1 MPWFCWWVSAGIT
14 RGRAV
19 NHSITPT
26 LSLIINTV
34 VMTVID
40 QPDSQS
46 ASLLGVN
53 VSRIDGDRFVSGR
66 IAYSADL
73 IPRGSLQ
80 VAILRSPHA
89 HAAIVSIDLTEA
101 LSMPDVV
108 AGLTGAQAAEL
119 ADAMPGAMDLPAAG
133 ARGPLQSRCL
143 AVDDVVYFGQPVAAL
158 VAESIQAAQA
168 ALKKIIAV
176 YEVRVP
182 IASALEAIKEDAPIV
197 QPGWTTNVL
206 VRDRIRGGD
215 ADAAFAAAAFV
226 AKGELTIGSSTSA
239 PMETL
244 CYIADWDERARRLTM
259 TGTFQNPHTSRWL
272 IASAMRLR
280 ETQVRV
286 VAPHIGGT
294 FGLKMAGHPEE
305 VLVAVLSRITQR
317 PVAYVEER
325 RETLLAGSRSQ
336 HHSFEIAADA
346 QGRLT
351 GWRDTILVDVGIIGA
366 GHSWAMA
373 LVTPAVF
380 PTVYT
385 IENTDVSCTLAITH
399 QPPWQAIRGYG
410 KEIANLVL
418 ERGIDLLAAKAGFDP
433 VDLRRRNLVP
443 REALPRLLP
452 SGLNVDSGDYAGA
465 LEQLLPLFGY
475 EKWCQRAEATRAKVK
490 RLGIGLAFELTPEGG
505 ARPGNFPNGYE
516 TATVRLMPSGDV
528 QVLTGVT
535 TPGSGSDTGIAQMVA
550 GELGLQADQVRVI
563 QGDTDAT
570 PVGTGNASSRALM
583 YGGTAAYLAA
593 GELRERI
600 VKCAANMLGEG
611 AESIVLRDGQAW
623 CTDTG
628 TGVSVSQI
636 AMGVHLRPFTVAAGV
651 TLPLEVTRSFA
662 PENVRVQPD
671 AQGRIATYPTFS
683 YSVHAAAI
691 ELDMETGI
699 TKLLDYAVVHDCG
712 VMINPALVEGQIR
725 GAVVMGI
732 GAALWEEL
740 KFDPEQRMITDRFK
754 TYLLPRSLD
763 IPAIRVGHRETRNP
777 FHPLGMKGAG
787 ESGLGGA
794 MAVLGNA
801 VANALGDAATIRHVP
816 MTPARVIAALQKGTS

>member
-1 MPWFCWWVSAGIT
+1 M
-14 RGRAV
+14 
-19 NHSITPT
+19 
-26 LSLIINTV
+26 
-34 VMTVID
+34 ID

-46 ASLLGVN
+46 ANLLGVN
-53 VSRIDGDRFVSGR
+53 VSRIDGDRYVSGR

-73 IPRGSLQ
+73 IPRGSLHL
-80 VAILRSPHA
+80 AILRSPHA
-89 HAAIVSIDLTEA
+89 HASIISIDMGEA
-101 LSMPDVV
+101 LAMPHVV
-108 AGLTGAQAAEL
+108 AGLTGEQAVEL
-119 ADAMPGAMDLPAAG
+119 ADPMPGAMDLPAAG
-133 ARGPLQSRCL
+133 AKGPLQSRCL
-143 AVDDVVYFGQPVAAL
+143 AVGKAVYFGQPVAA
-158 VAESIQAAQA
+158 VAAESIQAAQA
-168 ALKKIIAV
+168 ALDKIVAV
-176 YEVRVP
+176 YEVHAPTTSAVTA
-182 IASALEAIKEDAPIV
+182 IGVGASVV

-206 VRDRIRGGD
+206 MRDRIRGGD
-215 ADAAFAAAAFV
+215 AEAAFANAAFV
-226 AKGELTIGSSTSA
+226 TRGQMTIGSSTSA

-244 CYIADWDERARRLTM
+244 CYIAEWDHRAERLTM

-272 IASAMRLR
+272 IAAAMRLR

-286 VAPHIGGT
+286 VAPNIGGT

-305 VLVAVLSRITQR
+305 VLVGVFSRLTR
-317 PVAYVEER
+317 RAVAYVEER

-346 QGRLT
+346 EGRLI

-385 IENTDVSCTLAITH
+385 IDNTDVECTLAITN

-410 KEIANLVL
+410 KEIGNLVL
-418 ERGIDLLAAKAGFDP
+418 ERAIDLLAAQEGFDP

-465 LEQLLPLFGY
+465 LEQLLTLFDY
-475 EKWCQRAEATRAKVK
+475 DTWICKAQASKNDVV

-516 TATVRLMPSGDV
+516 TATVRLMPSGDI

-550 GELGLQADQVRVI
+550 GVLGLTADQVTVI
-563 QGDTDAT
+563 QGDTDTT

-593 GELRERI
+593 QELRKRLI
-600 VKCAANMLGEG
+600 RCATNLLGGEP
-611 AESIVLRDGQAW
+611 ESITLRNGHA
-623 CTDTG
+623 CRTDTG
-628 TGVSVSQI
+628 NSVSVPQI
-636 AMGVHLRPFTVAAGV
+636 AMGVHLRPFTVAAG
-651 TLPLEVTRSFA
+651 TKLPLEVTRSFA
-662 PENVRVQPD
+662 PQNVRVHPD

-683 YSVHAAAI
+683 YSVHAAAV
-691 ELDMETGI
+691 ELDTEMGI

-712 VMINPALVEGQIR
+712 VMINPALVEGQIK

-740 KFDPEQRMITDRFK
+740 KFDPQQRMISDRFK
-754 TYLLPRSLD
+754 SYLLPRSLD
-763 IPAIRVGHRETRNP
+763 IPPIRVGHRETRNP

-794 MAVLGNA
+794 MAALGNA
-801 VANALGDAATIRHVP
+801 VANALGSAGTIENVP
-816 MTPARVIAALQKGTS
+816 MTPARIISALQKARS

>member
-1 MPWFCWWVSAGIT
+1 
-14 RGRAV
+14 
-19 NHSITPT
+19 
-26 LSLIINTV
+26 
-34 VMTVID
+34 MTVID

-73 IPRGSLQ
+73 IPKGSLH

-89 HAAIVSIDLTEA
+89 HASIVSIDLAAA
-101 LSMPDVV
+101 LAMPDVV

-119 ADAMPGAMDLPAAG
+119 ADAMPGAMELPAAG
-133 ARGPLQSRCL
+133 AKGPLQSRCL
-143 AVDDVVYFGQPVAAL
+143 ALGEAVYFGQPVAAL
-158 VAESIQAAQA
+158 VAESIHAAQA
-168 ALKKIIAV
+168 ALEKIIV
-176 YEVRVP
+176 EYDVRVP
-182 IASALEAIKEDAPIV
+182 TASASAAIMEGAPVV

-206 VRDRIRGGD
+206 MRDRIRAGD
-215 ADAAFAAAAFV
+215 ADAAFARAAFI

-244 CYIADWDERARRLTM
+244 CYIGDWDARSQRLTM

-272 IASAMRLR
+272 IAAAMGLR
-280 ETQVRV
+280 ETDVRV
-286 VAPHIGGT
+286 VAPSIGGT

-305 VLVAVLSRITQR
+305 LLVAVLSRMTQR

-336 HHSFEIAADA
+336 HHRFEIAADE
-346 QGRLT
+346 QGRLI

-385 IENTDVSCTLAITH
+385 IENTDVNCTLAITH

-410 KEIANLVL
+410 KEIGNLVL

-433 VDLRRRNLVP
+433 VDLRRRNLVA
-443 REALPRLLP
+443 REALPRVLP

-475 EKWCQRAEATRAKVK
+475 EQWCQRAEAARGQVK

-516 TATVRLMPSGDV
+516 TATVRLMPSGDI

-550 GELGLQADQVRVI
+550 GELGLKADQVRVI

-583 YGGTAAYLAA
+583 YGGTAAWLAA
-593 GELRERI
+593 QELRERI
-600 VKCAANMLGEG
+600 IQCASNLLGG
-611 AESIVLRDGQAW
+611 ATDSIVLREGHAW
-623 CTDTG
+623 RTDTD
-628 TGVSVSQI
+628 TSVSVAQI
-636 AMGVHLRPFTVAAGV
+636 AMGVHLRPFTVAAG
-651 TLPLEVTRSFA
+651 TRLPLEITRSFA
-662 PENVRVQPD
+662 PENVRVLPD

-712 VMINPALVEGQIR
+712 VMINPALVEAQIK

-740 KFDPEQRMITDRFK
+740 KFDQDRRMISDRFK
-754 TYLLPRSLD
+754 SYLLPRSLD

-801 VANALGDAATIRHVP
+801 VANALGHDATVEHVP
-816 MTPARVIAALQKGTS
+816 MTPARVINALQKVTS

>member
-1 MPWFCWWVSAGIT
+1 M
-14 RGRAV
+14 
-19 NHSITPT
+19 
-26 LSLIINTV
+26 
-34 VMTVID
+34 
-40 QPDSQS
+40 
-46 ASLLGVN
+46 
-53 VSRIDGDRFVSGR
+53 
-66 IAYSADL
+66 
-73 IPRGSLQ
+73 
-80 VAILRSPHA
+80 AILRSPHA
-89 HAAIVSIDLTEA
+89 HASIVSIDMSDA
-101 LSMPDVV
+101 LAMPDVV
-108 AGLTGAQAAEL
+108 AGLTGEQAAEL
-119 ADAMPGAMDLPAAG
+119 ADPMPGAMDLPASG
-133 ARGPLQSRCL
+133 AKGPLQSRCL
-143 AVDDVVYFGQPVAAL
+143 AVAKAVYFGQPVAAV

-168 ALKKIIAV
+168 ALDKIVAV
-176 YEVRVP
+176 YEVHAP
-182 IASALEAIKEDAPIV
+182 TTSALIAINEDAPTV

-206 VRDRIRGGD
+206 MRDRIRGGN
-215 ADAAFAAAAFV
+215 AEAAFANAAFV
-226 AKGELTIGSSTSA
+226 TRGQMTIGSSTSA

-244 CYIADWDERARRLTM
+244 CYIAEWDHRAERLTL

-272 IASAMRLR
+272 IAAAMRLR

-286 VAPHIGGT
+286 VAPNIGGT

-305 VLVAVLSRITQR
+305 VLVGVFSRLTR
-317 PVAYVEER
+317 RAVAYVEER

-346 QGRLT
+346 QGRLI

-385 IENTDVSCTLAITH
+385 IENTDVECTLAITN

-410 KEIANLVL
+410 KEIGNLVL
-418 ERGIDLLAAKAGFDP
+418 ERAIDLLAAQAGFDP

-443 REALPRLLP
+443 HEAFPRLLP

-465 LEQLLPLFGY
+465 LEQLLELFDY
-475 EKWCQRAEATRAKVK
+475 DKWTRRAEESKNDIV

-516 TATVRLMPSGDV
+516 TATVRLMPSGDI

-550 GELGLQADQVRVI
+550 GELGLTADQVTVI

-593 GELRERI
+593 QDLRDRLVRCATNLLGGEPENI
-600 VKCAANMLGEG
+600 T
-611 AESIVLRDGQAW
+611 LRDGHAW
-623 CTDTG
+623 RTDTG
-628 TGVSVSQI
+628 SSVSLPQI
-636 AMGVHLRPFTVAAGV
+636 AMGVHLRPFTVAAG
-651 TLPLEVTRSFA
+651 TQLPLEVTRSFA
-662 PENVRVQPD
+662 PKNVRVQPD

-683 YSVHAAAI
+683 YSVHAAAV
-691 ELDMETGI
+691 ELDTEMGI

-712 VMINPALVEGQIR
+712 VIINPALVEGQIK

-740 KFDPEQRMITDRFK
+740 KFDERQRMISDRFK
-754 TYLLPRSLD
+754 SYLLPRSLD
-763 IPAIRVGHRETRNP
+763 IPPIRVGHRETRNP

-801 VANALGDAATIRHVP
+801 VAHALGNAGTVEHVP
-816 MTPARVIAALQKGTS
+816 MTPARVMAALQKATS

>member
-1 MPWFCWWVSAGIT
+1 
-14 RGRAV
+14 
-19 NHSITPT
+19 
-26 LSLIINTV
+26 
-34 VMTVID
+34 MTVID
-40 QPDSQS
+40 QPDSQP
-46 ASLLGVN
+46 AGLLGAN
-53 VSRIDGDRFVSGR
+53 VSRIDGDKYVSGR

-73 IPRGSLQ
+73 IPKGSLY
-80 VAILRSPHA
+80 VAIMRSPHA
-89 HAAIVSIDLTEA
+89 HAAILSIDLAPA
-101 LSMPDVV
+101 LAMPDVV
-108 AGLTGAQAAEL
+108 AGLTGAQALAF

-133 ARGPLQSRCL
+133 AKGPLQSRCL
-143 AVDDVVYFGQPVAAL
+143 AIDEVVYFGQPVAAL
-158 VAESIQAAQA
+158 VAESIHAAQA
-168 ALKKIIAV
+168 ALDKIVVA
-176 YEVRVP
+176 YEVRTST
-182 IASALEAIKEDAPIV
+182 ASARDAIEEGAPVV

-206 VRDRIRGGD
+206 IRDRIRAGD
-215 ADAAFAAAAFV
+215 AEAAFARAAFI
-226 AKGELTIGSSTSA
+226 AEGELTIGSSTSA

-244 CYIADWDERARRLTM
+244 CYIGDWDERAQRLTM

-272 IASAMRLR
+272 IAAAMRLR
-280 ETQVRV
+280 ESDVRV
-286 VAPHIGGT
+286 VAPTIGGT

-325 RETLLAGSRSQ
+325 RETLLAGARSQ
-336 HHSFEIAADA
+336 HHRFAIAADE
-346 QGRLT
+346 QGRLI
-351 GWRDTILVDVGIIGA
+351 GWRDSILVDVGIIGA

-380 PTVYT
+380 PTVYAL
-385 IENTDVSCTLAITH
+385 ENTDVDCTLAITH

-410 KEIANLVL
+410 KEIGNLVL
-418 ERGIDLLAAKAGFDP
+418 ERAIDLLAAKAGFDP
-433 VDLRRRNLVP
+433 VDLRRRNLVA
-443 REALPRLLP
+443 RDALPRLLP
-452 SGLNVDSGDYAGA
+452 SGLNVDSGDYAAA
-465 LEQLLPLFGY
+465 LDQLLPLFGY
-475 EKWCQRAEATRAKVK
+475 EQWCQRAKAARADVK

-516 TATVRLMPSGDV
+516 TATVRLMPSGDI

-550 GELGLQADQVRVI
+550 GELGLNPDQVRVI

-593 GELRERI
+593 QALRDRI
-600 VKCAANMLGEG
+600 LQCAANMLGG
-611 AESIVLRDGQAW
+611 DTDHIMLRDGHAW
-623 CTDTG
+623 RTDTD
-628 TGVSVSQI
+628 TRVSVAQI
-636 AMGVHLRPFTVAAGV
+636 AMGVHLRPFTVAAG
-651 TLPLEVTRSFA
+651 TQLPLEVTRSFA
-662 PENVRVQPD
+662 PENVRVVPD

-691 ELDMETGI
+691 ELDIETGI
-699 TKLLDYAVVHDCG
+699 TRLLDYAVVHDCG
-712 VMINPALVEGQIR
+712 VMINPALVEGQLK

-740 KFDPEQRMITDRFK
+740 KFDKAQRMISDRFK
-754 TYLLPRSLD
+754 SYLIPRSVD
-763 IPAIRVGHRETRNP
+763 IPDIRIGHVVTPNP

-801 VANALGDAATIRHVP
+801 VAHALGDAATVEHVP
-816 MTPARVIAALQKGTS
+816 MTPARVITALQKGTP